1 MTLAISIL
9 IVLLATYWF
18 GFKEGF
24 FSGLV
29 HLACVIAAGAMAF
42 AFWEPLAHI
51 MLGGAMKEYAWGVSL
66 LTIFCL
72 SLFIF
77 RLGGNLLI
85 PERLNF
91 PHLADIIGG
100 STTGFAS
107 GVLTAGIGLIGLGF
121 LPVGTLGGGFVR
133 TQSNAAQPATKS
145 SISPVVLA
153 TEAFYDN
160 LSVGAF
166 APLTNRGNLA
176 TSYPALSKQAWGL
189 QRDTVKS
196 GRIELAASPDDLTVG
211 TPYVGAYP
219 GSDEVTVVLPLT
231 VDREGFHRGSNFVL
245 SASQAHLVGSGSSP
259 AVVFPTGW
267 REGGLNYVFD
277 GMTNYATNVP
287 GEQKV
292 SFLLSFPSSG
302 LKGQAPSALMFK
314 GLRIPLAAASDDLAV
329 LDLGD
334 GAKATF
340 DPSARSIPASYVKL
354 DSRLGVI
361 LNRNSMASG
370 MQAQKNTI
378 TFSPGADVPSRTK
391 GSVNKSLRVD
401 KLYQLPGTKIVK
413 LDVSRGKSPID
424 IWGDVR
430 TKAGNTA
437 PLMLV
442 DDRGNTY
449 LPIGWLHVQA
459 SDNLLNVKLDARRGV
474 PTLADL
480 PQLSS
485 AGRDDLDVLF
495 SIPLGRRIVAIMVG
509 GETVGV
515 TNVLVE

>member
-24 FSGLV
+24 FSGLI
-29 HLACVIAAGAMAF
+29 HLACVICAGAMAF
-42 AFWEPLAHI
+42 AFWEPLAHT

-66 LTIFCL
+66 LTIFCF

-77 RLGGNLLI
+77 RLAGNLLI
-85 PERLNF
+85 PDRLNF

-133 TQSNAAQPATKS
+133 TQSNAAQPAVKS
-145 SISPVVLA
+145 SISPAVLA
-153 TEAFYDN
+153 TESFYDT
-160 LSVGAF
+160 LSLGAF
-166 APLTNRGNLA
+166 APLTNRGSLA

-196 GRIELAASPDDLTVG
+196 GRIELSISPDDITIG
-211 TPYVGAYP
+211 TPYLGVYP
-219 GSDEVTVVLPLT
+219 GSEGESFVLP
-231 VDREGFHRGSNFVL
+231 VSVVREGFHRGSNFVL
-245 SASQAHLVGSGSSP
+245 SASQAHLIGSGASP
-259 AVVFPTGW
+259 AVVFPNAW
-267 REGGLNYVFD
+267 REGGLNYLFD
-277 GMTNYATNVP
+277 GMTAYTTNVP

-292 SFLLSFPSSG
+292 SFLLSFPASG
-302 LKGQAPSALMFK
+302 LKGQAATALMFK
-314 GLRIPLAAASDDLAV
+314 GLRIPLAPASDDLAA
-329 LDLGD
+329 LDIGE
-334 GAKATF
+334 GTKATF
-340 DPSARSIPASYVKL
+340 DASATSIPASYVKI
-354 DSRLGVI
+354 DRKLGVI
-361 LNRNSMASG
+361 LNRNSLASG
-370 MQAQKNTI
+370 MEAQKNTI
-378 TFSPGADVPSRTK
+378 TFSPGADVPSRTR

-401 KLYQLPGTKIVK
+401 QLYELPGTKIVK
-413 LDVSRGKSPID
+413 LDISRGKSPID
-424 IWGDVR
+424 VWGDIR
-430 TKAGNTA
+430 TKAGSSA

-442 DDRGNTY
+442 DDNGSTY

-474 PTLADL
+474 PTIANL

-495 SIPLGRRIVAIMVG
+495 SIPEGRRIVAIMVG
-509 GETVGV
+509 DETVGV
-515 TNVLVE
+515 TNVLVK